1 MNLKTRLLNLWSM
14 VVEVAFIPLSLL
26 FVTVLVK

>member
-1 MNLKTRLLNLWSM
+1 MNLKSRLSNFGVM
-14 VVEVAFIPLSLL
+14 MVEVAFIPLSLL